1 MPDESGMG
9 LAVDK
14 ACTTYQARYE
24 MVDTA
29 TKYFRGI
36 SLKGEHLGNFIHL
49 DVDQYKSQDGICTY

>member
-49 DVDQYKSQDGICTY
+49 YVESSKPQDVIWNY